1 MLAHAPLAIPQ
12 GTQLRGPSGSLR
24 CSICRGYTSPAA
36 HKLATLRHREH
47 LFPSSPALL
56 ARSDGTVW
64 GVPLWWVC
72 GYGLEHQ
79 VLALWVRGWLGY
91 WGLLKH
97 CWPGWNPA
105 FHNSAVLR
113 SIWEPSV
120 GAKQVYIGRSSSI
133 STSSITATKLL
144 TP

>member
-56 ARSDGTVW
+56 ARSDGMVCTVQLRKLVFAIEKTKCW
-64 GVPLWWVC
+64 HCGAGV
-72 GYGLEHQ
+72 GLAIE
-79 VLALWVRGWLGY
+79 L
-91 WGLLKH
+91 
-97 CWPGWNPA
+97 
-105 FHNSAVLR
+105 S
-113 SIWEPSV
+113 
-120 GAKQVYIGRSSSI
+120 
-133 STSSITATKLL
+133 
-144 TP
+144 

>member
-56 ARSDGTVW
+56 ARSDGMVCTVQW
-64 GVPLWWVC
+64 RWFF
-72 GYGLEHQ
+72 GYGLRHQ
-79 VLALWVRGWLGY
+79 VLALWVGGWFGY
-91 WGLLKH
+91 WVLLNL

-105 FHNSAVLR
+105 FHNPALLLLGVQR
-113 SIWEPSV
+113 WCEAGMAGKV
-120 GAKQVYIGRSSSI
+120 GFCVGQRANSQ
-133 STSSITATKLL
+133 
-144 TP
+144 